1 MCWSVPKDSPLPQPH
16 LLPISATHL
25 AFFYEFFDAL
35 KTEGLGLRV
44 KKEVASRAGWV
55 VPGCLGLDV
64 LIVRDGKERESTYTE
79 ALRPSVPIR
88 RLLQLLLQTQ
98 WGAV

>member
-1 MCWSVPKDSPLPQPH
+1 MPKDSPLPQPH

-25 AFFYEFFDAL
+25 AFFYEFFDVL

-64 LIVRDGKERESTYTE
+64 LIVSTYE
-79 ALRPSVPIR
+79 GWEGEGIHLH
-88 RLLQLLLQTQ
+88 
-98 WGAV
+98 